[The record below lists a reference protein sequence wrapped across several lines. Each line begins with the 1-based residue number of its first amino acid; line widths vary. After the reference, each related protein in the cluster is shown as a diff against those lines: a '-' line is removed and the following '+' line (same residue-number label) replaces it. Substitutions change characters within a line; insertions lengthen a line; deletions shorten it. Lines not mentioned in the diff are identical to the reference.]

1 MKTGYQRMH
10 EMLAREFG
18 SAVGRPCVA
27 PGCTR
32 LADGWGLVGEATHYG
47 EKNVGGTQIVRWSN
61 DPKDYAPLCYSHNA
75 QLDHGGDWLMCPR
88 GHVRI
93 TWGADPDGGC
103 RRCRRERL
111 REYKRRLRADPE
123 YRTRENAQRQR
134 QKQRRRN
141 AERQR
146 TENTSEQV

>member
-61 DPKDYAPLCYSHNA
+61 DPKDYSPLCYSHNA

-103 RRCRRERL
+103 RGCRRERL

-146 TENTSEQV
+146 TENTSERV

>member
-10 EMLAREFG
+10 EMFAREFG

-88 GHVRI
+88 SHVRI

-103 RRCRRERL
+103 RGCRRERL

-146 TENTSEQV
+146 TENTSERV